1 MIKVRVRVPLLTKLF
16 NLNKSMSFIFI
27 NNIISRNVTEF
38 FQQILQVPFTK
49 ILPSFLGLNL
59 ILPLIGILL
68 VSFSAGIPNI
78 LKNKTL
84 NNFKIQH
91 KVAL

>member
-1 MIKVRVRVPLLTKLF
+1 
-16 NLNKSMSFIFI
+16 MSFIFI
-27 NNIISRNVTEF
+27 NNILSRNVTEF
-38 FQQILQVPFTK
+38 LQQILQVPFTK
-49 ILPSFLGLNL
+49 FLPTFLGLNL

-68 VSFSAGIPNI
+68 VSLIAGIPNI

-84 NNFKIQH
+84 HNFKIQH